1 MSADGDVGQVGGGRS
16 RGLKGS
22 RGVRDEEMMLG
33 ASWYGYR
40 PLIPHVDRV
49 YTACG
54 YGNKGLG
61 MRDMGWGVL
70 GFRD

>member
-1 MSADGDVGQVGGGRS
+1 
-16 RGLKGS
+16 
-22 RGVRDEEMMLG
+22 MMLG

-49 YTACG
+49 DTACG

-61 MRDMGWGVL
+61 MRDIEEGGGSSVGWGCPEAWGQGRRSKSRVKSCS
-70 GFRD
+70 